1 MDMFQKSLA
10 ALLIITVL
18 NGCST
23 DFDLVGQYVD
33 RAVVYGLLDPND
45 NPSNGGSG
53 HLFRI
58 QKMFLG
64 QASAFD
70 MALVPDS
77 SYFNPDELTVNLVEY
92 GANGAEV
99 RFAMDTTSIDNKDP
113 GNPED
118 GTFDFFGGRQRLY
131 RSLHNIDRAKEYGL
145 EILKIDLNT
154 QDTVYAAYSRTA
166 IVNVSNFRFENPN
179 TNSPVPQVMD
189 LFNSP
194 SQTFKDYTMRFRTAA
209 NAPVYEV
216 WLRFHYREVINGV
229 ETPKS
234 IMWLAARLDK
244 LGTGGNASTQVP
256 LSGESIVRRIGE
268 MVPANADAVRIIG
281 IPSTVHPNNTR
292 DMDVMV
298 RMGGQSL
305 ADFLEINSTSN
316 TSAVQDKPTYTNID
330 NGLGLFSSRTS
341 STYEGVYFSISTL
354 NALES
359 SQYTAGRN
367 FMREP

>member
-1 MDMFQKSLA
+1 MFQKSLA
-10 ALLIITVL
+10 TLLTITIL

-23 DFDLVGQYVD
+23 DFDLVGQYQD

-45 NPSNGGSG
+45 NPSNGGNG
-53 HLFRI
+53 HLFRV

-70 MALVPDS
+70 MALIPDS
-77 SYFNPDELTVNLVEY
+77 SYFNPAELKVNLIEY
-92 GANGAEV
+92 GANGSEA
-99 RFAMDTTSIDNKDP
+99 RFAMDTTSIDNKDA
-113 GNPED
+113 GNPDDE
-118 GTFDFFGGRQRLY
+118 TFDFFGGRQRLY
-131 RSLHNIDRAKEYGL
+131 RSTHNIDQAKEYGL
-145 EILKIDLNT
+145 EILKIDPST
-154 QDTVYAAYSRTA
+154 QDTVYAASSRTD
-166 IVNVSNFRFENPN
+166 IVNRSNFFRFINPN
-179 TNSPVPQVMD
+179 SNSTVPQQMD
-189 LFNSP
+189 LFNTP
-194 SQTFKDYTMRFRTAA
+194 SQTFKDYTMRFNTAA

-216 WLRFHYREVINGV
+216 WLTFHYREIINGV

-234 IMWLAARLDK
+234 TTWLAARLNK
-244 LGTGGNASTQVP
+244 LGTSGNANTQVP
-256 LSGESIVRRIGE
+256 LSGESIIRRIGE
-268 MVPANADAVRIIG
+268 MVPANADAVRLIG
-281 IPSTVHPNNTR
+281 ITSDVNPNNTR
-292 DMDVMV
+292 DIDVMM

-354 NALES
+354 TALES